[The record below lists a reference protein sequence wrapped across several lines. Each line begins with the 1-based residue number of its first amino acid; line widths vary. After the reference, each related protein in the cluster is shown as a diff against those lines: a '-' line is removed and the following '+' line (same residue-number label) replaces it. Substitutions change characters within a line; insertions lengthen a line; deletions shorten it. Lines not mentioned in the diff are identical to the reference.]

1 MKDFNKNDLKIGDI
15 VAFLEANYRDLK
27 KGTVINFTEKMIVI
41 EWSNEGRKEICR
53 RAPSYVALIQEPVAQ
68 N

>member
-1 MKDFNKNDLKIGDI
+1 MKDFNENNLKIGDV

-27 KGTVINFTEKMIVI
+27 KGTIINFTEKMIVI
-41 EWSNEGRKEICR
+41 EWNNKGKKEICR
-53 RAPSYVALIQEPVAQ
+53 RAPDYVALIREPVAQ